1 MPIISKNEYKLLNT
15 IRSSPGFTV
24 SKLSTKL
31 SMHPDVVR
39 GIMQTV
45 TPELYILLDVDA
57 SGERTYSITP
67 RGLQALTDYE
77 EEQKTALWKIGEK
90 RTFAIAGL
98 ILAIPG
104 AILAI
109 YTLLTD

>member
-1 MPIISKNEYKLLNT
+1 MPIINKNEYKLLNT
-15 IRSSPGFTV
+15 IRSNPGFTV

-39 GIMQTV
+39 GIIQTL
-45 TPELYILLDVDA
+45 TPKLYILLDVDA

-77 EEQKTALWKIGEK
+77 EEQNASFRKINAD
-90 RTFAIAGL
+90 RAFNIASLIIGLLGL
-98 ILAIPG
+98 ILG
-104 AILAI
+104 
-109 YTLLTD
+109 YYFQK